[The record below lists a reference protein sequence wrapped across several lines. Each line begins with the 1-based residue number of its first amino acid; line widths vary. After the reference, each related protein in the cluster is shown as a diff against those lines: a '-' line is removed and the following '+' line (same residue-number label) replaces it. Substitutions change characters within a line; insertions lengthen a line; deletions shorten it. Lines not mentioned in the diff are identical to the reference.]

1 MFYCQLPLLGFFA
14 FFALTS
20 ILPTFP
26 YGLVSNKGVQTFR
39 RSLRSFATVDDA
51 VPQYFLNFMKSD
63 SEWKSQMANNFTALT
78 NTVTVIS
85 KKIESNEPL
94 WQKAG
99 SIYELM
105 ARNEIRRTRSEDFA
119 DPLLIQD
126 LRVLSEACLPK
137 HYDFSKRKA
146 SSATSESARSQLAQR
161 TLSLAKVAWNNIPT
175 LQKWREEA
183 HLNISSGTISSEKK
197 KSLRRKLGFLD
208 SRLDEYLKLPRSKDR
223 RLSFLSDSRLGFF
236 SYSNVLLQDSSEGF
250 IEELEFD
257 VQGSTDCNGNTISM
271 NVGEIKSGTGDLS
284 KALVQI
290 LKRVGVMYMAGL
302 HSMSPEARDRYEYS
316 VLGVVYTPFN
326 WENPEECIID
336 RCKIEAGIKQYPNNI
351 LFRVERIS

>member
-1 MFYCQLPLLGFFA
+1 M
-14 FFALTS
+14 
-20 ILPTFP
+20 
-26 YGLVSNKGVQTFR
+26 FR
-39 RSLRSFATVDDA
+39 RTLRSFATVDEA

-63 SEWKSQMANNFTALT
+63 SEWKSQMANNVTALN
-78 NTVTVIS
+78 NTVTTIS
-85 KKIESNEPL
+85 KRVESNEPL

-99 SIYELM
+99 STYELM

-126 LRVLSEACLPK
+126 LRVLSEVCLPI
-137 HYDFSKRKA
+137 HYDFSKRKAA
-146 SSATSESARSQLAQR
+146 SSATSESARSQLAKR
-161 TLSLAKVAWNNIPT
+161 TLSLAKVAWKNIPT

-250 IEELEFD
+250 I
-257 VQGSTDCNGNTISM
+257 
-271 NVGEIKSGTGDLS
+271 
-284 KALVQI
+284 
-290 LKRVGVMYMAGL
+290 
-302 HSMSPEARDRYEYS
+302 
-316 VLGVVYTPFN
+316 
-326 WENPEECIID
+326 
-336 RCKIEAGIKQYPNNI
+336 
-351 LFRVERIS
+351 